1 LPAAEPVYGVSADG
15 VSLESLIVKIPDGR
29 RLHAIEGSDEALIEP
44 LRFRVGRA
52 ATGEGK
58 DTYFEID
65 LTPAAKRRLK
75 LSRANRIHRSVFA
88 LFSNSFSCPSQAG
101 CRWQGLDAR
110 CRNII
115 LEAAT
120 YAKYRPNLLPYG
132 DL

>member
-1 LPAAEPVYGVSADG
+1 MG
-15 VSLESLIVKIPDGR
+15 LESLIVNIPDGR

-44 LRFRVGRA
+44 LRFWFGRA

-65 LTPAAKRRLK
+65 LTPDAKRRLK
-75 LSRANRIHRSVFA
+75 LSPVNRFRRSVFA
-88 LFSNSFSCPSQAG
+88 LFSNNFLCPSQAG

-115 LEAAT
+115 LETAT
-120 YAKYRPNLLPYG
+120 
-132 DL
+132 

>member
-1 LPAAEPVYGVSADG
+1 MGP
-15 VSLESLIVKIPDGR
+15 ESLIVKIPDGR
-29 RLHAIEGSDEALIEP
+29 RLHAIKGSDEALIEP

-52 ATGEGK
+52 VTGEGK

-65 LTPAAKRRLK
+65 LTPDAKRRFN
-75 LSRANRIHRSVFA
+75 LSRANRIRRSVFA
-88 LFSNSFSCPSQAG
+88 LFSNSFLCPSQAG

-115 LEAAT
+115 LETAT
-120 YAKYRPNLLPYG
+120 CAKYHPNLSPYG